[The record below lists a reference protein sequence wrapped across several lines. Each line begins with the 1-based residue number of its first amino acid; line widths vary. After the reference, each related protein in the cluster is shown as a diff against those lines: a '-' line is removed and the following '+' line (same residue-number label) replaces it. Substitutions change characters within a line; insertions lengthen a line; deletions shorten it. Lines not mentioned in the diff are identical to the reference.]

1 MYIICELMET
11 LMIKK
16 IFLVTFLFLLVFC
29 CLSITALA
37 VDDIEWVES
46 QSSVKLYWGD
56 SVTEGDYVITA
67 EDFSNNSVYLSI
79 SKNETLLKKFPLS
92 EGMEMECD
100 DEIKVYAKTIDPNY
114 EIITENGKEFKRKG
128 SSDPYAELNIS
139 VRGEPEFDIT
149 VETDKEIYDS
159 KSSADSKIYATIT
172 VQNNGDAAA
181 KNTILTINTSGLELL
196 SGKTEYKNMEIQ
208 KSESLKAINLT
219 LKTPT
224 PWEDTD
230 FNISVNITGT
240 DIKANNFDYGSE
252 TTITVEKKWNLIVS
266 KSFPEERNLGE
277 TVPVTISLRNS
288 GICDLNNIAIN
299 DSVVSGMHL
308 QENKTLNKTLSLKS
322 GERAE
327 KIIEYSLIPESTG
340 DFTLP
345 LCIATFTLP
354 NGQQEEVSSNNSSD
368 TVTIYEPD
376 VIVTKTVDKQ
386 QMNVGDN
393 LTVNITAQ
401 NNKNVKLSVRVN
413 DTLPPGAKLIS
424 GEISSKQLLQS
435 DGDWMSINYTIQ
447 MNQEGEIKLP
457 ACKANF
463 TDVEKKFIE
472 VSSNTPI
479 VYVKNPIS
487 LAANNTTMTL
497 GTNESNAN
505 TSGNNSSSQS
515 GNNSS
520 GTGQADNNTSN
531 NTATPGFDIVFSM
544 IGFLGVSSLLRK
556 RKRL

>member
-1 MYIICELMET
+1 
-11 LMIKK
+11 MIKK
-16 IFLVTFLFLLVFC
+16 ISLTALLFLLVFF

-37 VDDIEWVES
+37 VDNIEWVET

-56 SVTEGDYVITA
+56 SATEGDYEIIA

-79 SKNETLLKKFPLS
+79 SKDGNILKKFPLS
-92 EGMEMECD
+92 DGMEMECD
-100 DEIKVYAKTIDPNY
+100 DEIKVYVKTIDPNY

-149 VETDKEIYDS
+149 IETDKDTYDS

-181 KNTILTINTSGLELL
+181 KNTVLTINTSGLELL
-196 SGKTEYKNMEIQ
+196 NGKTEYKNTEIQ
-208 KSESLKAINLT
+208 KSESLKTINLT
-219 LKTPT
+219 LKTPA

-230 FNISVNITGT
+230 FNIYANISGT
-240 DIKANNFDYGSE
+240 DIKANKFDYGNE
-252 TTITVEKKWNLIVS
+252 IAITVEKKWNLIVS
-266 KSFPEERNLGE
+266 KSFPEERSLGE
-277 TVPVTISLRNS
+277 TVPVSISLRNS
-288 GICDLNNIAIN
+288 GICDLNNIVIN

-308 QENKTLNKTLSLKS
+308 QENKKLNKTLSLKS
-322 GERAE
+322 GEKAD
-327 KIIEYSLIPESTG
+327 KVLEYSLIPESTG

-345 LCIATFTLP
+345 LCTAVFTLP
-354 NGQQEEVSSNNSSD
+354 NGQLEEVSSNNSSD

-376 VIVTKTVDKQ
+376 IIVVKNVDKQ

-401 NNKNVKLSVRVN
+401 NNKNVKLSVRIN

-424 GEISSKQLLQS
+424 GEISSKKLLQS
-435 DGDWMSINYTIQ
+435 DGDSMSMNYTIQ
-447 MNQEGEIKLP
+447 MNTGGEIKLP

-463 TDVEKKFIE
+463 TDVEKKSTE

-479 VYVKNPIS
+479 VYVESPLS
-487 LAANNTTMTL
+487 LATNNTTMTI
-497 GTNESNAN
+497 GTNGSSTN
-505 TSGNNSSSQS
+505 TSGNNSSSQA

-520 GTGQADNNTSN
+520 GTGQIGTNSSSSGT
-531 NTATPGFDIVFSM
+531 TPGFDIVISI
-544 IGFLGVSSLLRK
+544 IGFLGVSGLLMK
-556 RKRL
+556 RKSL